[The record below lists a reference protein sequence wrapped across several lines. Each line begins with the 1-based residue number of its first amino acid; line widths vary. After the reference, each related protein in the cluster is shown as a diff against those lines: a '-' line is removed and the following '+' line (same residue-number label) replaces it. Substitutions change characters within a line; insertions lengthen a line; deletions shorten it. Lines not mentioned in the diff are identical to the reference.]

1 MTFKHEF
8 ASVLLLCWHA
18 DVVLSVFWKPPE
30 LRMLKDD
37 VTPTPSTSQRSRNSA
52 WVWGSA
58 AFLLWKNT
66 PHSQEF
72 PSPAAVALMWRS
84 ARRSSGV
91 GGKGINLTSASF
103 QNELENKGWSIICFK
118 RASIQSWRVVHALFQ
133 LESSLN
139 GSPLVTFPAA
149 GVVCLLNK
157 TIIPNPSQGWGTPNI
172 PVVNC
177 LYHYTVSVNL
187 L

>member
-103 QNELENKGWSIICFK
+103 QIQVDQKSPGRSQSESDSASNICAVSPVNRDWRCF
-118 RASIQSWRVVHALFQ
+118 SPCWIQF
-133 LESSLN
+133 N
-139 GSPLVTFPAA
+139 VTSFITF
-149 GVVCLLNK
+149 VCLKL
-157 TIIPNPSQGWGTPNI
+157 WGF
-172 PVVNC
+172 
-177 LYHYTVSVNL
+177 
-187 L
+187 